1 MNRKY
6 NTPSSLEGR
15 KQSSSG
21 SLLVCYRLV
30 LHHLPVQK
38 KNHRQWRQH
47 IPDGD
52 WRTYETV
59 NYQNLRVLIGVL
71 PFSSGGRVKQPLNTG
86 AWLCGSFMLPVPSEV
101 SEQTSLGSLKF
112 LISAKSTTIKTE
124 VCSLVVPYML
134 TELAPLMMEIR
145 KQMMEK
151 RDFKVISSRVRQMLL
166 SLINKLYIVWLK

>member
-1 MNRKY
+1 
-6 NTPSSLEGR
+6 
-15 KQSSSG
+15 
-21 SLLVCYRLV
+21 
-30 LHHLPVQK
+30 
-38 KNHRQWRQH
+38 
-47 IPDGD
+47 
-52 WRTYETV
+52 
-59 NYQNLRVLIGVL
+59 
-71 PFSSGGRVKQPLNTG
+71 
-86 AWLCGSFMLPVPSEV
+86 MLPVPSEV

-166 SLINKLYIVWLK
+166 SLINKLYIV